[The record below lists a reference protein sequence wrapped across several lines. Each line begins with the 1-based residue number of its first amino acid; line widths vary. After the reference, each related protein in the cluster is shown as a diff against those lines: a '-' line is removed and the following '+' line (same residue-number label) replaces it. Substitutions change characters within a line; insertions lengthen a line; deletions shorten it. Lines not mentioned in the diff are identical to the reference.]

1 MRKKAAFFL
10 LAWVLCVSAAGCAP
24 LIVGAAVGVAG
35 GYAVSRDTMQGD
47 SDKSFDSLW
56 NAAIEVSKYRGVVKK
71 DDFKRGTIEV
81 MADSSKVWI
90 QLIRITD
97 TATRVRVSSR
107 KFHFPNLA
115 LAQELFTKIIDV
127 AK

>member
-1 MRKKAAFFL
+1 MRKKTAFVL
-10 LAWVLCVSAAGCAP
+10 LACVLCVSMAGCAP

-35 GYAVSRDTMQGD
+35 GYAVSRDTVQGD
-47 SDKSFDSLW
+47 SDKSFESLW

-81 MADSSKVWI
+81 LADSSKVWI
-90 QLIRITD
+90 QLIRVTD
-97 TATRVRVSSR
+97 TATRLRVSSR
-107 KFHFPNLA
+107 KFRFPNLA